1 MAGGKETPRQKM
13 IGMMYLVLTALLA
26 LQIKDSV
33 LEKFVLMESGLEVS
47 NASFLDYNQTI
58 LGDIQSDVVNQGDKQ
73 GDQAVAKVAEG
84 VRNYTNG
91 LAAYLDNLKY
101 ELGKVSTG
109 GDTSKLRKRSTLKKY
124 EEPSNYMV
132 NQGFADEL
140 KAKLDE
146 YPEKVN
152 GLIALLGKDTMTP
165 EWMESIALKADDIKM
180 YENNQEEKKKDY
192 ADFNFYKA
200 PLASVLAQ
208 LTFYKNQI
216 YSKEAVALNK
226 LKSFVGTAV
235 SVNPNDIPS
244 IESVQSAPAT
254 QSSEPQQVA
263 ENDNVANTPSTT
275 PSQPSNTSSDAIDPE
290 DFLTGAFAGIDY
302 AEATVLSESNI
313 ITAGLPFK
321 AQAFLTLGN
330 SKLEPTV
337 KMNGQDVTMLGGRG
351 QIDFPT
357 SARESEYDANG
368 LAKKTFE
375 VEITADD
382 GTGSQITRTTTHEYF
397 VARPV
402 IDVRSQSVDV
412 LYLNCNNNLTINV
425 PALGPVYQPRFT
437 VTGATYTQGSTKGQ
451 VSVVPN
457 NRAVKIDVSS
467 GGQYIGFREFE
478 ARNVPLPALDVR
490 PNGQVYNPNVG
501 LTDMPTRLDL
511 RLNPDAAFA
520 EKYPD
525 DANFYVTKG
534 TIYLTR
540 GTQRKGQIRIDGL
553 TPDVDLSSIRARMAS
568 GDQLVVS
575 IEEIARVN
583 YKSEQIPIVFV
594 DNMTMII
601 N

>member
-58 LGDIQSDVVNQGDKQ
+58 LSDIQSDVTNQGNKE
-73 GDQAVAKVAEG
+73 GDRAVAKVAVS
-84 VRNYTNG
+84 VRNYTND

-132 NQGFADEL
+132 NKGFADEL
-140 KAKLDE
+140 KEKLDA

-165 EWMESIALKADDIKM
+165 EWMESIALKASDIKM
-180 YENNQEEKKKDY
+180 YENNPDEKKKDY

-235 SVNPNDIPS
+235 AVSPDDIES

-254 QSSEPQQVA
+254 QTSEPQQVA
-263 ENDNVANTPSTT
+263 ENDNVANTPQTT
-275 PSQPSNTSSDAIDPE
+275 PSTPSGSENTEILDSDK
-290 DFLTGAFAGIDY
+290 LQGAFAGIDY
-302 AEATVLSESNI
+302 AQAIVLAESNI
-313 ITAGLPFK
+313 VTAGLPFK

-330 SKLEPTV
+330 SELSPTV
-337 KMNGQDVTMLGGRG
+337 TMNGTEVPVLNGRG
-351 QIDFPT
+351 VLDFPT

-368 LAKKTFE
+368 LAKRSINIDI
-375 VEITADD
+375 VADD
-382 GTGSQITRTTTHEYF
+382 GTGGQITRSKTHEYF

-425 PALGPVYQPRFT
+425 PALGPAYQPRFT

-575 IEEIARVN
+575 VEEIARVN
-583 YKSEQIPIVFV
+583 YKNDQVPIVFV